1 MAENYIPHGY
11 QAYCIDR
18 IISDRSLGLF
28 LDMGLGKTV
37 ITLTAVNE
45 LIYNR
50 FEVGKVLVIAPK
62 KVAESTWSME
72 ADKWE
77 HLKNLRISKILG
89 TVQQRIRA
97 LNTPADIYVINRENV
112 PWLVEYDS
120 NAWRFDMVVVDE
132 LSSFKSSK
140 AQRFKSLCYVRKH
153 INRFVGLTGTP
164 ASNGLTDLWAQ
175 IFLLD
180 GGERLGKRITHFRT
194 KYCECETHGGHF
206 TTYSMKPGAE
216 ESIKATISDIC
227 VSMKAE
233 DYLTLPDCITVD
245 VPVILDAKTKMQY
258 EKFERDM
265 LLQVDENTLDA
276 GTAAVLSGKLT
287 QFANGAVYDENK
299 NAVEVHSCKLDVLT
313 EIIEGLNG
321 QHALLFYNFQHDLT
335 RIMERFSKSGLVI
348 RQLKTDKDQKDWNDG
363 KIDILLAHPAS
374 AGYGLNLQQGG
385 HHIIWFGLNWSL
397 ELYEQANKRLHRQ
410 GQREA
415 VIIHRLI
422 AQETRDVDV
431 AAALEG
437 KADVQNALLEALK
450 AKIREIKSEFF
461 ANNDEHEIDDI
472 PLF

>member
-1 MAENYIPHGY
+1 MAETYIPHGY
-11 QAYCIDR
+11 QAYCTER
-18 IISDRSLGLF
+18 IISDSSLGLF

-62 KVAESTWSME
+62 KVAESTWSTE
-72 ADKWE
+72 AKKWG
-77 HLKNLRISKILG
+77 HLKHLRVSKILG
-89 TVQQRIRA
+89 TVSQRIRG

-112 PWLVEYDS
+112 PWLVDYDS

-132 LSSFKSSK
+132 LSSFKSNK
-140 AQRFKSLCYVRKH
+140 AQRFKSLCYVRQH
-153 INRFVGLTGTP
+153 ISRFVGLTGTP

-175 IFLLD
+175 VYLLD
-180 GGERLGKRITHFRT
+180 GGERLGKKITHFRT
-194 KYCECETHGGHF
+194 RYCECETHGGHF

-216 ESIKATISDIC
+216 ESIKAAISDIC

-233 DYLTLPDCITVD
+233 DYLRLPDCITVD
-245 VPVILDAKTKMQY
+245 VPVLLDAKAKKQY
-258 EKFERDM
+258 EKFEKDM
-265 LLQVDENTLDA
+265 LLQIDENTLDA
-276 GTAAVLSGKLT
+276 GTAAVLSGKLL
-287 QFANGAVYDENK
+287 QFANGAVYNENK
-299 NAVEVHSCKLDVLT
+299 TAVELHSCKLDVLA
-313 EIIEGLNG
+313 ELIEGLNG

-335 RIMERFSKSGLVI
+335 RITDRFAKSGLVI
-348 RQLKTDKDQKDWNDG
+348 RQLKTDKDQQDWNDG

-415 VIIHRLI
+415 VIVHRLI
-422 AQETRDVDV
+422 TQGTRDVDV

-437 KADVQNALLEALK
+437 KSDVQNALLEALK
-450 AKIREIKSEFF
+450 ARIKEIKSGSPTVGEQKF
-461 ANNDEHEIDDI
+461 
-472 PLF
+472 